1 MSSKLAKVLLICALC
16 VALPLFIA
24 GTVIAVY
31 YSMNAVT
38 NVYVYS
44 NGKYVE
50 APTITSSAKVEEG
63 EEPLGAPQYRVING
77 HSKTTTVDFE
87 GEGYNFEFWFK
98 GSHQEY
104 VEILGRLSEA
114 EKGEDAEE
122 ISAIQSELDGKKI
135 SLSAPL
141 SIKTGDYEDI
151 TAVFSVVTYTV
162 KYDNNTYTFEYGE
175 PLFSSETTEGK
186 LPLLPNTDTQDF
198 VGYVIAGSDVVYTT
212 ATFPV
217 TEGEVEL
224 VAKFMDKPTLTVNYL
239 KDGKSVGEYEDI
251 TEKNYTSHT
260 VPSVNGYK
268 DNGYTAKWMLNG
280 TEFTGVTEEMINNLK
295 YGVENAI
302 NITLEQ
308 TPIEYTVV
316 VSGKASVSAE
326 YTKNKTFKVNIENYS
341 ALNNLTI
348 ASDWRFGADYEMEFV
363 GFTYNGSQK
372 TVDALIEAIVE
383 QNPNSAPASVTVV
396 VNFER
401 VAEEYNFEIY
411 GLNGYYIGRVTASY
425 NNNTITLPSGVR
437 EEGYKLSSTATV
449 DGQACSVDGY
459 DYTYTNGVLGYTD
472 ATITLPMSAFEG
484 KETKKIYLSYT
495 TPSYSI
501 QVAGDYMGGSN
512 VIDNITMDT
521 YTAKLAPVFIEDN
534 WLKYI
539 SIQEWNGTVS
549 ANGYTFESEKE
560 LFEYLLYRDS
570 SARLTVTG
578 DVDCIVSKVVVNGVY
593 YAENVRA
600 GSTHEILQENTNS
613 FEIDDLSMLIYD
625 NDSIFA
631 YDFINTRF
639 FEVVLDENQDI
650 EEVKGEVDPSYITFD
665 IPGKTGSSFDFA
677 DLVDDYSIYNLVEQ
691 MIQSNV
697 IEETDIVN
705 GTLTLSN
712 IHLYFA

>member
-63 EEPLGAPQYRVING
+63 ETLGAPQYRVING

-87 GEGYNFEFWFK
+87 GEGYKFEFWFK

-114 EKGEDAEE
+114 EKGENAEE

-239 KDGKSVGEYEDI
+239 KDGESVGEYKDI

-268 DNGYTAKWMLNG
+268 DDGYTAKWMLNG
-280 TEFTGVTEEMINNLK
+280 TEFTSVTEEIINNLK
-295 YGVENAI
+295 YGVENVI
-302 NITLEQ
+302 NVTLEQ

-348 ASDWRFGADYEMEFV
+348 VSDWRFGADYEMEFV

-383 QNPNSAPASVTVV
+383 QNPNSAPASVTVI
-396 VNFER
+396 VNFAR
-401 VAEEYNFEIY
+401 VAKEYNFEIY
-411 GLNGYYIGRVTASY
+411 GLDGYYIGTVTASY

-437 EEGYKLSSTATV
+437 EYGYKLSSTATV
-449 DGQACSVDGY
+449 DRQACSVDGY

-484 KETKKIYLSYT
+484 EETKKIYLSYT

-501 QVAGDYMGGSN
+501 QVAGDYMGGSS
-512 VIDNITMDT
+512 VIDNITKDT
-521 YTAKLAPVFIEDN
+521 YTTKLAPLFSQNN

-539 SIQEWNGTVS
+539 NIQEWNGTVS
-549 ANGYTFESEKE
+549 ANGYTFKSAKE
-560 LFEYLLYRDS
+560 LFDYLLYRDN

-578 DVDCIVSKVVVNGVY
+578 DVECIVSKVVINGVLFT
-593 YAENVRA
+593 EA
-600 GSTHEILQENTNS
+600 GVELADGQMLEDNPATRSIT
-613 FEIDDLSMLIYD
+613 DLNMSIYD
-625 NDSIFA
+625 DDALFG
-631 YDFINTRF
+631 YDLINAHFFIDN
-639 FEVVLDENQDI
+639 
-650 EEVKGEVDPSYITFD
+650 EEVEPSFIYFD
-665 IPGKTGSSFDFA
+665 ISDRPGSSFDFA
-677 DLVDDYSIYNLVEQ
+677 DLAGDYSIYNFVEQ
-691 MIQSNV
+691 MIQSNAV
-697 IEETDIVN
+697 KKADIVN

-712 IHLYFA
+712 IQLNFETIL

>member
-50 APTITSSAKVEEG
+50 APTITSSAKVEKG
-63 EEPLGAPQYRVING
+63 EETLGAPQYRVING

-141 SIKTGDYEDI
+141 SIKTGNYEDI

-212 ATFPV
+212 ATFPA

-239 KDGKSVGEYEDI
+239 KDGESVGEYKDI
-251 TEKNYTSHT
+251 TEKNYTSHS

-295 YGVENAI
+295 YGVENVI
-302 NITLEQ
+302 NVTLEQ

-316 VSGKASVSAE
+316 VSGNAPVSAE

-363 GFTYNGSQK
+363 DFKYNNGNPK

-383 QNPNSAPASVTVV
+383 KNPNSAPESVTVI
-396 VNFER
+396 VNFAR
-401 VAEEYNFEIY
+401 VAENYNFEIY
-411 GLNGYYIGRVTASY
+411 GRNGNSIGTVKANY
-425 NNNTITLPSGVR
+425 NNNTITLPSGVY
-437 EEGYKLSSTATV
+437 EYGYKLNSSASV
-449 DGQACSVDGY
+449 DGQACFVDGY
-459 DYTYTNGVLGYTD
+459 DYTYTNGVLGHTV
-472 ATITLPMSAFEG
+472 ATITLPKSVFEG
-484 KETKKIYLSYT
+484 DTNKRINLSYS

-501 QVAGDYMGGSN
+501 QVSGDYKGGSN
-512 VIDNITMDT
+512 VIDNITKDT
-521 YTAKLAPVFIEDN
+521 YTTKLAPLFSQNN

-539 SIQEWNGTVS
+539 NIQEWNGTVS
-549 ANGYTFESEKE
+549 ANGYTFKSAKE
-560 LFEYLLYRDS
+560 LFDYLLYRDN

-578 DVDCIVSKVVVNGVY
+578 DVECIVSKVVINGVLFT
-593 YAENVRA
+593 EA
-600 GSTHEILQENTNS
+600 GVELADGQMLVDNPATRSIT
-613 FEIDDLSMLIYD
+613 DLNMSIYD
-625 NDSIFA
+625 DDALFG
-631 YDFINTRF
+631 YDLINAHFFIDN
-639 FEVVLDENQDI
+639 
-650 EEVKGEVDPSYITFD
+650 EEVEPSFIYFD
-665 IPGKTGSSFDFA
+665 ISDRPGSSFDFA
-677 DLVDDYSIYNLVEQ
+677 DLAGDYSIYNFVEQ
-691 MIQSNV
+691 MIQSNAV
-697 IEETDIVN
+697 KKADIVN

-712 IHLYFA
+712 IQLNFATIL

>member
-50 APTITSSAKVEEG
+50 APTITSSAKVDEG
-63 EEPLGAPQYRVING
+63 ETLGAPQYRVING

-114 EKGEDAEE
+114 EKGGNAEE

-162 KYDNNTYTFEYGE
+162 KYDNSTYTFEYGE

-239 KDGKSVGEYEDI
+239 KDGKSVGEYKDI

-260 VPSVNGYK
+260 VPSVNEHK
-268 DNGYTAKWMLNG
+268 DDGYTAKWMLNG
-280 TEFTGVTEEMINNLK
+280 TEFTGVTEEIINNLE
-295 YGVENAI
+295 YGVENVI
-302 NITLEQ
+302 NVTLEQ

-316 VSGKASVSAE
+316 VSGKATVSAE
-326 YTKNKTFKVNIENYS
+326 YTKNKPFKVNIENYS

-348 ASDWRFGADYEMEFV
+348 VSDWRFGADYEMEFV

-401 VAEEYNFEIY
+401 AAEKYNFEIY
-411 GLNGYYIGRVTASY
+411 GRNGDYIGRVTASH

-437 EEGYKLSSTATV
+437 EEGYKLSTATV
-449 DGQACSVDGY
+449 DGQACTVDGY

-484 KETKKIYLSYT
+484 EETKKIYLSYT

-501 QVAGDYMGGSN
+501 QVAGDYMGGSS
-512 VIDNITMDT
+512 VIDNITVGT
-521 YTAKLAPVFIEDN
+521 YTAKLASVFIEKN

-549 ANGYTFESEKE
+549 ANGYTFGSERE

-600 GSTHEILQENTNS
+600 GSTYEILQENTNS

-639 FEVVLDENQDI
+639 FEVVLDDNQGV
-650 EEVKGEVDPSYITFD
+650 ERAEEVDPSYITFD

-697 IEETDIVN
+697 IEKTDIVN

>member
-63 EEPLGAPQYRVING
+63 EETLGAPQYRVING

-114 EKGEDAEE
+114 EKGENAEE

-162 KYDNNTYTFEYGE
+162 KYDNNTYTFEYDE
-175 PLFSSETTEGK
+175 PLVSSQTTEGK
-186 LPLLPNTDTQDF
+186 LPLLPDTDTQDF
-198 VGYVIAGSDVVYTT
+198 VGYVIAGSDVVYKT

-239 KDGKSVGEYEDI
+239 KDGESVGEYKDI

-295 YGVENAI
+295 YGVENVI
-302 NITLEQ
+302 NVTLEQ

-316 VSGKASVSAE
+316 VSGNAPVSAE

-348 ASDWRFGADYEMEFV
+348 VSDWRFGADYEMEFV

-383 QNPNSAPASVTVV
+383 KNPNSAPASVSVI
-396 VNFER
+396 VNFAR
-401 VAEEYNFEIY
+401 VAENYNFEIY
-411 GLNGYYIGRVTASY
+411 GRNGDYIGRVTASY

-449 DGQACSVDGY
+449 DGQACAVDGY

-501 QVAGDYMGGSN
+501 KVEGDYMGGSN
-512 VIDNITMDT
+512 VIDNITKDT
-521 YTAKLAPVFIEDN
+521 YTTELAPVFIEDN

-549 ANGYTFESEKE
+549 ANGYTFGSAKE
-560 LFEYLLYRDS
+560 LFDYLLYRDN

-578 DVDCIVSKVVVNGVY
+578 DVDCIVSKVVINGVY
-593 YAENVRA
+593 YDENVRA

-625 NDSIFA
+625 NNSIFA
-631 YDFINTRF
+631 YDFINTHF

-650 EEVKGEVDPSYITFD
+650 EEVKGEVDPSYIYFE
-665 IPGKTGSSFDFA
+665 IPGKPTSSIYLTE
-677 DLVDDYSIYNLVEQ
+677 LVDDYSIYNLVEQ
-691 MIQSNV
+691 MIQNNV
-697 IEETDIVN
+697 IVEEDIVN

-712 IHLYFA
+712 IHLYFD

>member
-50 APTITSSAKVEEG
+50 APTIASSAKVEKG
-63 EEPLGAPQYRVING
+63 EETLGAPQYRVING

-114 EKGEDAEE
+114 EKGENAEE

-141 SIKTGDYEDI
+141 SIKTGNYEDI

-162 KYDNNTYTFEYGE
+162 KYDNSTYTFEYGE

-239 KDGKSVGEYEDI
+239 KDGEKVGEYKDI

-260 VPSVNGYK
+260 VPSVNEHK
-268 DNGYTAKWMLNG
+268 DDGYTAKWMLNG
-280 TEFTGVTEEMINNLK
+280 TEFTGVTEEIINDLK
-295 YGVENAI
+295 YGVENGI
-302 NITLEQ
+302 NVTLEQ

-316 VSGKASVSAE
+316 VSGDAPVSAE
-326 YTKNKTFKVNIENYS
+326 YTKNITFKVNIENYS

-348 ASDWRFGADYEMEFV
+348 VSDWRFGADYEMEFV
-363 GFTYNGSQK
+363 GFTYNGNPK

-383 QNPNSAPASVTVV
+383 KNPNSAPASVTVI
-396 VNFER
+396 VNFAR
-401 VAEEYNFEIY
+401 VAENYNFEIY
-411 GLNGYYIGRVTASY
+411 GRNGNYIGTVKANY
-425 NNNTITLPSGVR
+425 NNNTITLPSGVY
-437 EEGYKLSSTATV
+437 EYGYKLNSSASV
-449 DGQACSVDGY
+449 DGQACAVDGY
-459 DYTYTNGVLGYTD
+459 DYTYSNGVLGHTV
-472 ATITLPMSAFEG
+472 ATITLPKSVFEG
-484 KETKKIYLSYT
+484 DTNKRINLSYS

-501 QVAGDYMGGSN
+501 QVSGDYKGGSN
-512 VIDNITMDT
+512 VIDNITKDT
-521 YTAKLAPVFIEDN
+521 YTTKLAPLFSQNN

-539 SIQEWNGTVS
+539 NIQEWNGTVS
-549 ANGYTFESEKE
+549 ANGYTFKSAKE
-560 LFEYLLYRDS
+560 LFDYLLYRDN

-578 DVDCIVSKVVVNGVY
+578 DVECIVSKVVINGVLFT
-593 YAENVRA
+593 EA
-600 GSTHEILQENTNS
+600 GVELADGQMLVDNPATRSIT
-613 FEIDDLSMLIYD
+613 DLNMSIYD
-625 NDSIFA
+625 DDALFG
-631 YDFINTRF
+631 YDLINAHFFIDN
-639 FEVVLDENQDI
+639 
-650 EEVKGEVDPSYITFD
+650 EEVEPSFIYFD
-665 IPGKTGSSFDFA
+665 ISDRPGSSFDFA
-677 DLVDDYSIYNLVEQ
+677 DLAGDYSIYNFVEQ
-691 MIQSNV
+691 MIQSNAV
-697 IEETDIVN
+697 KEADIVN

-712 IHLYFA
+712 IQLNFETIL